1 MHFND
6 IVDCVCCMY
15 QRYSQLLIAVT
26 MVTNI
31 YLKIHCSFNHYLI
44 QVFKMI
50 HIAALVVIYLRV
62 AGI

>member
-1 MHFND
+1 VSAAC
-6 IVDCVCCMY
+6 IKGTVT
-15 QRYSQLLIAVT
+15 LLIAVT

-44 QVFKMI
+44 QVFEVMN
-50 HIAALVVIYLRV
+50 IAALVVIYLI

>member
-1 MHFND
+1 VSAAC
-6 IVDCVCCMY
+6 IKGTVT
-15 QRYSQLLIAVT
+15 LLIAVT
-26 MVTNI
+26 IVTNI

-50 HIAALVVIYLRV
+50 HIAALVVIYLIV